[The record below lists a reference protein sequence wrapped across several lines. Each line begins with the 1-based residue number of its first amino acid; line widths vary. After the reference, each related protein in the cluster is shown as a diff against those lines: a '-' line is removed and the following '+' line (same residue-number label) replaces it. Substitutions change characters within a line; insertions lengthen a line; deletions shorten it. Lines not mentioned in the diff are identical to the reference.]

1 MKKQIVVAL
10 AMGAMATGC
19 ATRSG
24 TGALLGAGTGAAVG
38 AGVGAIVGQ
47 GQGAAIGAGVGGVV
61 GAGTGALIGKYMD
74 DQEEKLKKLKSA
86 KVEREGDKLVV
97 EFKSAIL
104 FDVNKADLKAE
115 AQTDL
120 KEFANVLSEFKETN
134 VVIEGHTDNTGDD
147 AYNKE
152 LSLKRAKSVIAA
164 LTSAGVDTSRLTPV
178 GYGEEKP
185 AADNATAEGRTTNRR
200 VEIQIKANEKLKEQD
215 AKAAAAQPTT

>member
-1 MKKQIVVAL
+1 
-10 AMGAMATGC
+10 
-19 ATRSG
+19 
-24 TGALLGAGTGAAVG
+24 
-38 AGVGAIVGQ
+38 Q
-47 GQGAAIGAGVGGVV
+47 GQGAAVGAGVGGVV
-61 GAGTGALIGKYMD
+61 GAGAGALIGKYMD

-86 KVEREGDKLVV
+86 KVAREGDKLVV

-104 FDVNKADLKAE
+104 FDVNKADLKTA

-134 VVIEGHTDNTGDD
+134 LVIEGHTDSTGDD
-147 AYNKE
+147 AYNKD

-164 LTSAGVDTSRLTPV
+164 LTASGVDTSRLTPM

-185 AADNATAEGRTTNRR
+185 SADNATAEGRATNRR
-200 VEIQIKANEKLKEQD
+200 VEIQIKANEKLKERD